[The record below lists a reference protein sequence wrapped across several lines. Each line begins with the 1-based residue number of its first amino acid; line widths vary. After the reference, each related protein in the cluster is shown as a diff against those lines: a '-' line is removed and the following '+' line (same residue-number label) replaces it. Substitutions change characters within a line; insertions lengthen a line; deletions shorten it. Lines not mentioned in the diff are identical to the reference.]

1 MKEIVLVFKKKTEK
15 KKHFV
20 TFHGNGCKEEKMLHQ

>member
-1 MKEIVLVFKKKTEK
+1 MKEIVSVFKKKTEK
-15 KKHFV
+15 KNFV